1 MKLYS
6 DKMEIQI
13 LELPKI
19 PEGYQDPDGIVA
31 WMKFFRGPDKK
42 EMEELA
48 KENPYLE
55 EAYEDLLEMSQDEEK
70 GANMKRGNGR
80 SATMS
85 ISNMRQSV
93 QQSAHSRRDTKK
105 ECARESRREFN
116 REYSREYSREFNRE
130 FNRH

>member
-1 MKLYS
+1 MTDLFEKS
-6 DKMEIQI
+6 IQI

-55 EAYEDLLEMSQDEEK
+55 EAYEDLLEMSQD
-70 GANMKRGNGR
+70 
-80 SATMS
+80 
-85 ISNMRQSV
+85 
-93 QQSAHSRRDTKK
+93 
-105 ECARESRREFN
+105 
-116 REYSREYSREFNRE
+116 
-130 FNRH
+130 